1 MLHLSQEN
9 FSLDKAVLL
18 AARHPSKLL
27 ESFTLY
33 KQAFALD
40 VDSPLCKRLT
50 HPDDLNQLQE
60 MMIGTYHHIF
70 NHYNQIMFSPQS
82 FWKKFAN
89 ISDQTTM
96 LGCSL

>member
-18 AARHPSKLL
+18 AARRPSKLL

-40 VDSPLCKRLT
+40 VDSPLCKIPS
-50 HPDDLNQLQE
+50 HPDDVNQLQKNNDWNLSP
-60 MMIGTYHHIF
+60 YLYPLQS
-70 NHYNQIMFSPQS
+70 NNVFS
-82 FWKKFAN
+82 FYKILWKNIAN
-89 ISDQTTM
+89 ISDQITM
-96 LGCSL
+96 